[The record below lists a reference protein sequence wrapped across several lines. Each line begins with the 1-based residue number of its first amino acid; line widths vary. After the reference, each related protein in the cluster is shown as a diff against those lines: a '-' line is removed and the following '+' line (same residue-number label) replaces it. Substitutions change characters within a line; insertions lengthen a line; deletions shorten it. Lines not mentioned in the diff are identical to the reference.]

1 MTRTNIVL
9 IGMPGAGK
17 STVGVVLAKR
27 LGFDFLDTDVLIQAR
42 QGRRLQEIINSEG
55 LLAFRQIEEAALISL
70 PCRHTVIATG
80 GSAVYSE
87 AGMGALKAYGTIVFL
102 DIPLEDLMLRICDMD
117 TRGMVID
124 PGETFPDLHARRL
137 PLPPMGRAHHRRPR
151 QVGGTRRNCRSTPEL
166 PPYLPDLARPLQNP
180 KLRAIRNPIE
190 APFLRKTPSTAH

>member
-70 PCRHTVIATG
+70 PAGAGATG
-80 GSAVYSE
+80 SSAVWCE
-87 AGMGALKAYGTIVFL
+87 GWDGPYGTIVF
-102 DIPLEDLMLRICDMD
+102 R
-117 TRGMVID
+117 
-124 PGETFPDLHARRL
+124 
-137 PLPPMGRAHHRRPR
+137 PP
-151 QVGGTRRNCRSTPEL
+151 
-166 PPYLPDLARPLQNP
+166 
-180 KLRAIRNPIE
+180 
-190 APFLRKTPSTAH
+190 KT